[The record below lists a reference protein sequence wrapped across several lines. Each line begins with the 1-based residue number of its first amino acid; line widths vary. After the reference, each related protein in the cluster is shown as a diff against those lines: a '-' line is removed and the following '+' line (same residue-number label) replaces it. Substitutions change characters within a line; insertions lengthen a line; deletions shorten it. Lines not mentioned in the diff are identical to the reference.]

1 MANNKKFTKIKTAI
15 RQNIIIYVLKVIY
28 LNNGVILVAPV
39 ISSIN
44 SKDLESNFQF
54 FSKILLKA

>member
-1 MANNKKFTKIKTAI
+1 M
-15 RQNIIIYVLKVIY
+15 Y
-28 LNNGVILVAPV
+28 LNKGVILVAPV

-44 SKDLESNFQF
+44 SKESESNFQF